1 MEKDLTVEVVI
12 CWDERQE
19 GRNKLSD
26 AVVKTDQK
34 AMIHFLEAKREM
46 QLHLYIEHWRKNTVH
61 YQFIVLP
68 KYTEVNRVQ

>member
-46 QLHLYIEHWRKNTVH
+46 QLHLYIEH
-61 YQFIVLP
+61 
-68 KYTEVNRVQ
+68 

>member
-46 QLHLYIEHWRKNTVH
+46 QLHLYIGTLKEK
-61 YQFIVLP
+61 YCPLP
-68 KYTEVNRVQ
+68 VYCTS